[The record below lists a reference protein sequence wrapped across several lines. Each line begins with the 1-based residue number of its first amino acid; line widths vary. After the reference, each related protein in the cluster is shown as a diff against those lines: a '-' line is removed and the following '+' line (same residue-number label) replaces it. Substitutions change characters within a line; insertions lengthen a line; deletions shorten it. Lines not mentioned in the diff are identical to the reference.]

1 MKSDEIVVINFSRC
15 PMRKSL
21 SPKKKI
27 VCSAILSFLTLF
39 TLLWFVFRNH
49 YKEIFQNIQTASIR
63 GLLWI
68 LCMGFVYQLLDSL
81 LCLIFVRRTIRFFSF
96 KQAVEVTLLGVFG
109 NVVTL
114 SVGSIPMQS
123 AYLHRKGM
131 EPGEAAGIMSMEYVL
146 HKSTILLCSSVLLLL
161 EGQKLFRQH
170 RNLLRYVVFGYLIC
184 IIIIILLILI
194 CTLENF
200 YRFICKGICRL
211 ESLSKWAD
219 RAIQW
224 KQQVDALHIGARD
237 LLHTP
242 NIILI
247 GVGINAIKLMGLY
260 SIPYL
265 CMRAIGIDY
274 FSLIQIQTLSALA
287 HVISN
292 ALPNIA
298 GMGSVEAA
306 FLLLFSCYMDAA
318 DVSSVLV
325 LYRLSTYFVPFLLSA
340 FATERIGLRLYTKE
354 RSNTSMH
361 TSNQEEN
368 HGISL
373 FDKAGFGRI
382 TRVSRY
388 TSECTKGCLILK
400 CSAIILFSST
410 RKETIAAS
418 PHNDLQ
424 L

>member
-1 MKSDEIVVINFSRC
+1 
-15 PMRKSL
+15 MRKSL

-27 VCSAILSFLTLF
+27 VCSATLSFLTFF
-39 TLLWFVFRNH
+39 TLLWFVFRSH

-200 YRFICKGICRL
+200 YWFICKGICRL

-242 NIILI
+242 NIILV

-340 FATERIGLRLYTKE
+340 FVTERIGLRLYTKE

-368 HGISL
+368 HGIS
-373 FDKAGFGRI
+373 
-382 TRVSRY
+382 
-388 TSECTKGCLILK
+388 
-400 CSAIILFSST
+400 
-410 RKETIAAS
+410 
-418 PHNDLQ
+418 
-424 L
+424 

>member
-194 CTLENF
+194 CTLEKF

-211 ESLSKWAD
+211 ESLSK
-219 RAIQW
+219 
-224 KQQVDALHIGARD
+224 
-237 LLHTP
+237 
-242 NIILI
+242 
-247 GVGINAIKLMGLY
+247 
-260 SIPYL
+260 
-265 CMRAIGIDY
+265 
-274 FSLIQIQTLSALA
+274 
-287 HVISN
+287 
-292 ALPNIA
+292 
-298 GMGSVEAA
+298 
-306 FLLLFSCYMDAA
+306 
-318 DVSSVLV
+318 
-325 LYRLSTYFVPFLLSA
+325 
-340 FATERIGLRLYTKE
+340 
-354 RSNTSMH
+354 
-361 TSNQEEN
+361 
-368 HGISL
+368 
-373 FDKAGFGRI
+373 
-382 TRVSRY
+382 
-388 TSECTKGCLILK
+388 
-400 CSAIILFSST
+400 
-410 RKETIAAS
+410 
-418 PHNDLQ
+418 
-424 L
+424 